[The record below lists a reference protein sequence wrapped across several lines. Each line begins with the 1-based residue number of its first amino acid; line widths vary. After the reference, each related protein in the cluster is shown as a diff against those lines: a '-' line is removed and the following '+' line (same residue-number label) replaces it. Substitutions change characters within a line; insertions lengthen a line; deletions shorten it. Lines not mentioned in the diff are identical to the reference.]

1 MVLAINGDQNV
12 FVYEICMGADKR
24 TFEKLQLAKQQCYY
38 LDEIIDVKFI
48 NKNKYAVMCSNSE
61 SVKLVDL
68 KTGGCE
74 IYAGH
79 SDIVITLDRIQLD
92 DPSKGYVLSGAKD
105 MEIRLWSYDDS
116 RPKFQKLRCI
126 AVFKGHNQNICSVN
140 FAPKRGRHFVSSS
153 QDKTIK
159 LWSLVG
165 IVNQDEDSKKE
176 PVVVNQAQ
184 LTVMAHQKFIN
195 MAKFSPNDKLIATAS
210 QDKTIKIWDA
220 KNLQLLHQLTGHKKN
235 VWDLQFSPKDKHLIT
250 VSGDETVKVWDL
262 SSHKCLATLQGH
274 QDQIVKVQWVN
285 MGLQFITA
293 SVDGIV
299 KLWNL
304 KKQQCVNT
312 YEMHKDRIWCMDL
325 YEEPTK
331 ASSDDDDIEKYMSS
345 VNLVTGGCDSTIKV
359 WQDCTIEQ
367 ENEDKEA

>member
-1 MVLAINGDQNV
+1 M
-12 FVYEICMGADKR
+12 
-24 TFEKLQLAKQQCYY
+24 
-38 LDEIIDVKFI
+38 
-48 NKNKYAVMCSNSE
+48 
-61 SVKLVDL
+61 
-68 KTGGCE
+68 
-74 IYAGH
+74 
-79 SDIVITLDRIQLD
+79 
-92 DPSKGYVLSGAKD
+92 
-105 MEIRLWSYDDS
+105 
-116 RPKFQKLRCI
+116 
-126 AVFKGHNQNICSVN
+126 
-140 FAPKRGRHFVSSS
+140 SSS

-304 KKQQCVNT
+304 KKQ
-312 YEMHKDRIWCMDL
+312 
-325 YEEPTK
+325 
-331 ASSDDDDIEKYMSS
+331 
-345 VNLVTGGCDSTIKV
+345 
-359 WQDCTIEQ
+359 
-367 ENEDKEA
+367 